1 MNKYMRCCS
10 LAKPDP
16 HTKSKTLVSHDRYGI
31 VFMHGQNV
39 MVHIATFESQKK
51 FVCRTHLWNV
61 KKERLRRR
69 NQRDR
74 DRHTAE
80 SAQQREA
87 QLTRRRRV
95 RDRAHCAS
103 QSAAQ
108 RERVLGYRRGRLA
121 SETPDQRM
129 SRLELGRA

>member
-1 MNKYMRCCS
+1 MSKDI
-10 LAKPDP
+10 AK
-16 HTKSKTLVSHDRYGI
+16 L
-31 VFMHGQNV
+31 
-39 MVHIATFESQKK
+39 ATFESQKEV
-51 FVCRTHLWNV
+51 VCRTHLWNL

-74 DRHTAE
+74 DRLAAE

-87 QLTRRRRV
+87 QLTRRRV
-95 RDRAHCAS
+95 RDRAHRAS
-103 QSAAQ
+103 RSAAQ

-121 SETPDQRM
+121 SETPDQGM